1 MCKIKFKLIEL
12 IALLKYLIHSEN
24 FDVYKK
30 ILSRYSLVLE
40 KINSDKNIKKEF
52 FDPLQNVFRLYLE
65 APPKDKVIGRYILD
79 KMQELYE
86 DYSKL

>member
-12 IALLKYLIHSEN
+12 IALLKYLINSED

-40 KINSDKNIKKEF
+40 KINNDKNVKKEF
-52 FDPLQNVFRLYLE
+52 FDPLQNVLRLYLE

-79 KMQELYE
+79 KMQDFYE